1 MFVAGSAP
9 WRGGGLVF
17 RGEFFPFGR
26 EGDWGRGMLVSMLV
40 YSSRVDVW
48 GSMMGELVA
57 DGLSDGVF
65 V

>member
-26 EGDWGRGMLVSMLV
+26 EGDWGEG
-40 YSSRVDVW
+40 DA
-48 GSMMGELVA
+48 G
-57 DGLSDGVF
+57 
-65 V
+65 

>member
-1 MFVAGSAP
+1 MAGWWASLSRRVRRRSASSFHSGA
-9 WRGGGLVF
+9 RGTG
-17 RGEFFPFGR
+17 
-26 EGDWGRGMLVSMLV
+26 GRGMLVSMLV

>member
-1 MFVAGSAP
+1 
-9 WRGGGLVF
+9 
-17 RGEFFPFGR
+17 
-26 EGDWGRGMLVSMLV
+26 MLV